1 MSTKNGNNFLELYN
15 FTYKKFHYFEA
26 INATYWDTEN
36 IISKKYKKIK
46 ENEESEK
53 NNEEK
58 MNIVEEAYNNLLNN
72 NNKSEYYKYL
82 MLEYSLSQP
91 NNIEELVNEYYSII
105 FPYYLFLLNNESN
118 EDLLYCIIDYI
129 NLTINIYD
137 KNGKKSSL
145 EINSISDIN
154 VKLGS
159 ILIETVNANQKIT
172 LTPKIIHH
180 LEILYLLLI
189 YMALIKKKI
198 ESYQKEIKKVNE
210 INQNLIKKDI
220 ETIQEKISGNNSYFN
235 ELDITKFKL
244 ITNDSFVP
252 KGILASLHISFEHNK
267 KAPDRFLLLGRR
279 YIYLFKNESLKE
291 LNAIIPLSVGFT
303 IIEFI
308 DDFQKIELKAG
319 FTYYNLFIYER
330 NNYEEFKEKLVDIIE
345 GNLDNIFEKDD
356 IFKCSKAIYD
366 DKVLGGVLENTPIFD
381 KNKKEVEMMNKKLK
395 EISKIKNEIEKE
407 CFTNENI
414 RKQIEEEE
422 EKDD

>member
-1 MSTKNGNNFLELYN
+1 LE
-15 FTYKKFHYFEA
+15 KKE
-26 INATYWDTEN
+26 EN
-36 IISKKYKKIK
+36 KKGKKV
-46 ENEESEK
+46 
-53 NNEEK
+53 
-58 MNIVEEAYNNLLNN
+58 VEEEVKNTA
-72 NNKSEYYKYL
+72 KKVTKKAPVKKETVK
-82 MLEYSLSQP
+82 ER
-91 NNIEELVNEYYSII
+91 NIL
-105 FPYYLFLLNNESN
+105 
-118 EDLLYCIIDYI
+118 
-129 NLTINIYD
+129 

-345 GNLDNIFEKDD
+345 GNRDNIFEKDD

>member
-1 MSTKNGNNFLELYN
+1 M
-15 FTYKKFHYFEA
+15 
-26 INATYWDTEN
+26 
-36 IISKKYKKIK
+36 
-46 ENEESEK
+46 
-53 NNEEK
+53 
-58 MNIVEEAYNNLLNN
+58 
-72 NNKSEYYKYL
+72 
-82 MLEYSLSQP
+82 
-91 NNIEELVNEYYSII
+91 
-105 FPYYLFLLNNESN
+105 
-118 EDLLYCIIDYI
+118 
-129 NLTINIYD
+129 TINIYD

-198 ESYQKEIKKVNE
+198 ESYQKEIKKVKE

-244 ITNDSFVP
+244 ITNNSFVP
-252 KGILASLHISFEHNK
+252 KGILASLHISFENNK

-366 DKVLGGVLENTPIFD
+366 YKILGSLLENTPIFD
-381 KNKKEVEMMNKKLK
+381 KCIKNIEKLNKNLVDL
-395 EISKIKNEIEKE
+395 SKIKN
-407 CFTNENI
+407 
-414 RKQIEEEE
+414 
-422 EKDD
+422 